1 MDPTRPGKDTR
12 RERRLF
18 DLVVMV
24 DWSAASDR
32 GPAAPAENRCW
43 VAWGTPDERPAPEY
57 FRTRWDAE
65 RFVQDLLVGGPRR
78 ALVCFDF
85 PYGYPDGSG
94 LGGGRVLAARLARLI
109 EDDRAGANNRFEVA
123 AAVNAELGDGGP
135 GPFWNCPP
143 GKATATLTQHKP
155 SFNGRGFGEW
165 RIVEQRLKS
174 RGIQSPWKL
183 FTSGSVGSQALVGLP
198 AVHRLL
204 TAPELADRSRLWPFE
219 TGWGGFLDGIIHA
232 EIWPSLGDVEGQ
244 PYAIKDARQVAA
256 MRDWVLGLDGSGAL
270 GRWFARP
277 AGLSRREERICR
289 RHEGWIL
296 GVG

>member
-43 VAWGTPDERPAPEY
+43 VAWGRAKARPAPRY
-57 FRTRWDAE
+57 FRTRREAE
-65 RFVQDLLVGGPRR
+65 RFVRDLLIEGPHR
-78 ALVCFDF
+78 ALVGFDF
-85 PYGYPDGSG
+85 PYGYPNGSG
-94 LGGGRVLAARLARLI
+94 LGGGRALAARLARLI

-123 AAVNAELGDGGP
+123 AALNAELGDGGP

-174 RGIQSPWKL
+174 RSIQSPWKL